1 MKKLSL
7 IFFVLSVFLGTVQAQ
22 NDTIFILEDG
32 EITGRYKTTEIDSII
47 FYRPAIVD
55 SLNIESTKFLDMAI
69 SAANYIDTNQKIPN
83 VTYIDASQTRNV
95 SAAEFYYMMA
105 RWLRY
110 LKVNGEQVT
119 PPPVRIVRGTAVPPT
134 PTGSMSGTFTKVD
147 ILTKGQSNADF
158 IDANSYVPNCSTV
171 DSTQYSPVAIY
182 YAMAKTIRY
191 YAQNNHVL
199 PTSVTITQID
209 GPDTW
214 TATLVPPTNTDSL
227 NVVNTQFL
235 DIAIRAANYI
245 DTNHQIPNMSYI
257 DASQTRSVSAAEFYY
272 MMARWLRYLKNNGE
286 QAPSTIKIIR
296 GTAVP
301 PTPTGSMSGTFTKD
315 DILTKGQSNADFIE
329 ENGYVPNYSTVGS
342 TQYSPVAI
350 YYAMA
355 KTIRYYAQNNH
366 ILPATVSV
374 TQVAGPDSWPTSST
388 YPWSR
393 TLSVPYTEQ
402 PDGYTCGPTSLRMVM
417 AFYGVSKTVS
427 EISNYMASWGD
438 SPYYDGVGPNAI
450 VAAAQHYGFS
460 STVTQYGWDNLKNA
474 IAAGHPVI
482 ANIQILANNY
492 PRYYPSNSPAYTS
505 YSGGHFVVVVGLQA
519 NADGSIQYVVVNDP
533 SRGTV
538 KYTYSSFETSW
549 VNNKN
554 RLLIRLR

>member
-7 IFFVLSVFLGTVQAQ
+7 IFFVLSVFLGITQAE
-22 NDTIFILEDG
+22 NDSIYILKNG
-32 EITGRYKTTEIDSII
+32 SIKIKYSLAEIDSII

-55 SLNIESTKFLDMAI
+55 SLNIESTKFLDMATR
-69 SAANYIDTNQKIPN
+69 AANYIDTNQKIPN
-83 VTYIDASQTRNV
+83 I
-95 SAAEFYYMMA
+95 
-105 RWLRY
+105 
-110 LKVNGEQVT
+110 
-119 PPPVRIVRGTAVPPT
+119 
-134 PTGSMSGTFTKVD
+134 
-147 ILTKGQSNADF
+147 
-158 IDANSYVPNCSTV
+158 
-171 DSTQYSPVAIY
+171 
-182 YAMAKTIRY
+182 
-191 YAQNNHVL
+191 
-199 PTSVTITQID
+199 
-209 GPDTW
+209 
-214 TATLVPPTNTDSL
+214 
-227 NVVNTQFL
+227 
-235 DIAIRAANYI
+235 
-245 DTNHQIPNMSYI
+245 SYI

-272 MMARWLRYLKNNGE
+272 MMARWLRYLKVNGE
-286 QAPSTIKIIR
+286 QATPPPVKIVR

-366 ILPATVSV
+366 TLPATVSV
-374 TQVAGPDSWPTSST
+374 TQVAGPDTWPTSST

-393 TLSVPYTEQ
+393 TLSVPYTKQ
-402 PDGYTCGPTSLRMVM
+402 PDGYTCGPTSLKMVM

-538 KYTYSSFETSW
+538 NYTYSSFETSW

>member
-83 VTYIDASQTRNV
+83 VNYIDASQTRSV

-119 PPPVRIVRGTAVPPT
+119 PPPVRIVRGTAVPP
-134 PTGSMSGTFTKVD
+134 
-147 ILTKGQSNADF
+147 A
-158 IDANSYVPNCSTV
+158 
-171 DSTQYSPVAIY
+171 
-182 YAMAKTIRY
+182 
-191 YAQNNHVL
+191 
-199 PTSVTITQID
+199 
-209 GPDTW
+209 
-214 TATLVPPTNTDSL
+214 
-227 NVVNTQFL
+227 
-235 DIAIRAANYI
+235 
-245 DTNHQIPNMSYI
+245 
-257 DASQTRSVSAAEFYY
+257 
-272 MMARWLRYLKNNGE
+272 
-286 QAPSTIKIIR
+286 
-296 GTAVP
+296 
-301 PTPTGSMSGTFTKD
+301 PTGSMSGTFTKD
-315 DILTKGQSNADFIE
+315 DILTKGQSNADFIDA
-329 ENGYVPNYSTVGS
+329 NGYVPNYSTVGS

-366 ILPATVSV
+366 ALPATVSV
-374 TQVAGPDSWPTSST
+374 TQVAGPDTWPTSST

-402 PDGYTCGPTSLRMVM
+402 PDGYTCGPTSLKMVM

-538 KYTYSSFETSW
+538 NYTYSSFETSW